1 MKLRN
6 QQREVDSLE
15 GYSKGE
21 ILEFKKQMQQTYDEQ
36 LKRITEMVPF
46 MSIYSDICHFMSL
59 DFYIIFLSPD
69 S

>member
-1 MKLRN
+1 MELHN
-6 QQREVDSLE
+6 QQREVDSLK

-46 MSIYSDICHFMSL
+46 LSMF
-59 DFYIIFLSPD
+59 FYINHFI
-69 S
+69 

>member
-1 MKLRN
+1 MELHN
-6 QQREVDSLE
+6 QQREVDSLK

-46 MSIYSDICHFMSL
+46 LSIF
-59 DFYIIFLSPD
+59 FYIIHFI
-69 S
+69 

>member
-1 MKLRN
+1 MKLHN

-21 ILEFKKQMQQTYDEQ
+21 VSEFKKQMQQAYEDQ

-46 MSIYSDICHFMSL
+46 VSIFCDIHLF
-59 DFYIIFLSPD
+59 IFILLAV
-69 S
+69 